1 MRIQKL
7 HLKIRGDIMKNVTEL
22 LNQIE
27 ERTNIIVA
35 KLEILRFAEEDVQTI
50 KKSLEVIKKK
60 LESGEISKFSYA
72 TMLEINKK
80 RAMEN
85 TNSKKKTWDEVAES
99 INEISDLLNDL
110 KDTFNAK
117 TEFEGID
124 EIKTSKS

>member
-1 MRIQKL
+1 MRTQKL

>member
-1 MRIQKL
+1 
-7 HLKIRGDIMKNVTEL
+7 MKNVTEL

>member
-1 MRIQKL
+1 
-7 HLKIRGDIMKNVTEL
+7 MKNIMEI

-27 ERTNIIVA
+27 EKSNIIVA

-50 KKSLEVIKKK
+50 KKSLETIKKK

-80 RAMEN
+80 RAVEN

-99 INEISDLLNDL
+99 INEISDLLNEL
-110 KDTFNAK
+110 KDTFNTK
-117 TEFEGID
+117 TEFEGVD
-124 EIKTSKS
+124 EIKTLKS